1 MELRNL
7 ATGGIF
13 GCSEEQATRLLAEG
27 GYEKVGAETAPPRK
41 APARRV
47 PAKKTAE

>member
-1 MELRNL
+1 MELRNT

-13 GCSEEQATRLLAEG
+13 ECGDEQGNRLLSEG
-27 GYEKVGAETAPPRK
+27 GYEKVGAEPEK
-41 APARRV
+41 APVRRA

>member
-7 ATGGIF
+7 STGGVF
-13 GCSEEQATRLLAEG
+13 GCSDESLLAEG

-41 APARRV
+41 APARRA